1 MNRVKK
7 KKVVTFVD
15 SMETLSLLCI
25 QERPLLQFLEYLT
38 TMILVIILMFSRKN
52 KVRKNIKVL
61 NKHFYLQKIYKT
73 AFDKC
78 KIYKSSLFP
87 PWVFL
92 KVHILQLN
100 RKFTRKNSCRIVPA
114 ITLHCSVIE
123 ITLLYG

>member
-15 SMETLSLLCI
+15 TMEMLSLLCI
-25 QERPLLQFLEYLT
+25 QEKPLLQFLQYLI
-38 TMILVIILMFSRKN
+38 TMILVIILFSGKN

-73 AFDKC
+73 AFNKC
-78 KIYKSSLFP
+78 KIYKSSLFS
-87 PWVFL
+87 PWMFL

-100 RKFTRKNSCRIVPA
+100 HQFTKNSCRIVTA
-114 ITLHCSVIE
+114 ITLHCRIIE

>member
-15 SMETLSLLCI
+15 TMEMLSLLCI
-25 QERPLLQFLEYLT
+25 QEKPLLQFLEYLI
-38 TMILVIILMFSRKN
+38 TMILVIILMFSGKN

-73 AFDKC
+73 AFNKC
-78 KIYKSSLFP
+78 KIYKSSLFS
-87 PWVFL
+87 PWMFL

-100 RKFTRKNSCRIVPA
+100 RQFTKNSCRIVTA
-114 ITLHCSVIE
+114 MTLHCRIIE